1 MHNQHLAKNI
11 IELYR
16 KYAREW
22 VALRGE
28 DLYEKVWLDRMLA
41 LVPAQAQILDL
52 GCGSG
57 KPIAAYLL
65 AQGCIVTGV
74 DSSEVMLLMARQ
86 NFPDQTWIQADMR
99 QFRLAQKFDAILA
112 WDSFFHLAQD
122 DQRQMF
128 AQFARHAQLGT
139 VLMFSSGPAD
149 GEAIGELFGEPLYH
163 ASLAPEEYRAL
174 LRQNGFQV
182 LEMVAED
189 PECTG
194 HTVWLAQMGESITD
208 FL

>member
-1 MHNQHLAKNI
+1 MPNNHLSENI

-28 DLYEKVWLDRMLA
+28 DLYEKVWLDRLLA
-41 LVPAQAQILDL
+41 LVPAQAQILDI

-65 AQGCIVTGV
+65 AQCYTVTGV
-74 DSSEVMLLMARQ
+74 DSSETMLLMARQ
-86 NFPDQTWIQADMR
+86 NFPEQTWLQADMR
-99 QFRLAQKFDAILA
+99 QFNLAQKFDAILA
-112 WDSFFHLAQD
+112 WDSFFHLTQD
-122 DQRQMF
+122 DQRHMF
-128 AQFARHAQLGT
+128 AQFARHAKLGT
-139 VLMFSSGPAD
+139 VLMFTSGPAH

-163 ASLAPEEYRAL
+163 ASLSSEEYRHL
-174 LRQNGFQV
+174 LAQYGFEV
-182 LEMVAED
+182 LKMVAED

-194 HTVWLAQMGESITD
+194 HTVWLAKKD
-208 FL
+208 

>member
-1 MHNQHLAKNI
+1 MPNNHLSKNI

-28 DLYEKVWLDRMLA
+28 WLFEKVWLDRMLA
-41 LVPAQAQILDL
+41 LLPDQANVLDL

-57 KPIAAYLL
+57 KPLATYLIE
-65 AQGCIVTGV
+65 QGCAITGV
-74 DSSEVMLLMARQ
+74 DSSELMLQMARA
-86 NFPDQTWIQADMR
+86 NFPEQMWLQADMR
-99 QFRLAQKFDAILA
+99 QFNLAQKFDAILA
-112 WDSFFHLAQD
+112 WDSFFHLTQD

-128 AQFARHAQLGT
+128 AQFARHAKQGT
-139 VLMFSSGPAD
+139 LLMFTSGPAH

-163 ASLAPEEYRAL
+163 ASLAPEEYRHL
-174 LRQNGFQV
+174 LAQYGFEV
-182 LEMVAED
+182 LNMVVED

-194 HTVWLAQMGESITD
+194 HTVWLAQKGSQ
-208 FL
+208 

>member
-1 MHNQHLAKNI
+1 MPNNHLSENI

-28 DLYEKVWLDRMLA
+28 DLYEKVWLDRLLA
-41 LVPAQAQILDL
+41 LVPAQAQILDI

-65 AQGCIVTGV
+65 AQGYTVTGV
-74 DSSEVMLLMARQ
+74 DSSETMLLMARQ
-86 NFPDQTWIQADMR
+86 NFPEQTWLQADMR
-99 QFRLAQKFDAILA
+99 QFNLAQKFDAILA
-112 WDSFFHLAQD
+112 WDSFFHLTQD
-122 DQRQMF
+122 DQRHMF
-128 AQFARHAQLGT
+128 AQFARHAKLGT
-139 VLMFSSGPAD
+139 VLMFTSGPAH

-163 ASLAPEEYRAL
+163 ASLAPEEYRHL
-174 LRQNGFQV
+174 LTQYGFEV
-182 LEMVAED
+182 LNMVAED

-194 HTVWLAQMGESITD
+194 HTVWLARKD
-208 FL
+208 

>member
-1 MHNQHLAKNI
+1 MPNNHLSENI

-28 DLYEKVWLDRMLA
+28 DLYEKVWLDRLLA
-41 LVPAQAQILDL
+41 LVPAQAQILDI

-65 AQGCIVTGV
+65 AQGYTVTGV
-74 DSSEVMLLMARQ
+74 DSSETMLLMARQ
-86 NFPDQTWIQADMR
+86 NFPEQTWLQADMR
-99 QFRLAQKFDAILA
+99 QFNLAQKFDAILA
-112 WDSFFHLAQD
+112 WDSFFHLTQD
-122 DQRQMF
+122 DQRHMF
-128 AQFARHAQLGT
+128 AQFARHAKLGT
-139 VLMFSSGPAD
+139 VLMFTSGPEH

-163 ASLAPEEYRAL
+163 ASLSSEEYRHL
-174 LRQNGFQV
+174 LAQYGFEV
-182 LEMVAED
+182 LNMVVED

-194 HTVWLAQMGESITD
+194 HTVWLAQKGSQ
-208 FL
+208 

>member
-1 MHNQHLAKNI
+1 MPNNHLSKNI

-28 DLYEKVWLDRMLA
+28 GSYEKVWLDRLLA
-41 LVPAQAQILDL
+41 LVPAQAQILDI

-65 AQGCIVTGV
+65 AQGYTVTGV
-74 DSSEVMLLMARQ
+74 DSSETMLLMARQ
-86 NFPDQTWIQADMR
+86 NFPEQTWLQADMR
-99 QFRLAQKFDAILA
+99 QFNLAQKFDAILA
-112 WDSFFHLAQD
+112 WDSFFHLTQD

-128 AQFARHAQLGT
+128 AQFARHAKLGT
-139 VLMFSSGPAD
+139 VLMFTSGPAH

-163 ASLAPEEYRAL
+163 ASLAPEEYRHL
-174 LRQNGFQV
+174 LAQYGFEV
-182 LEMVAED
+182 LKMVAED

-194 HTVWLAQMGESITD
+194 HTVWLARKD
-208 FL
+208 

>member
-1 MHNQHLAKNI
+1 MPNNHLSENI

-28 DLYEKVWLDRMLA
+28 DLYEKVWLDRLLA
-41 LVPAQAQILDL
+41 LVPAQAQILDI

-65 AQGCIVTGV
+65 AQGYTVTGV
-74 DSSEVMLLMARQ
+74 DSSETMLLMARQ
-86 NFPDQTWIQADMR
+86 NFPEQTWLQADMR
-99 QFRLAQKFDAILA
+99 QFNLAQKFDAILA
-112 WDSFFHLAQD
+112 WDSFFHLTQD
-122 DQRQMF
+122 DQRHMF
-128 AQFARHAQLGT
+128 AQFARHAKLGT
-139 VLMFSSGPAD
+139 VLMFTSGPAH

-163 ASLAPEEYRAL
+163 ASLSSEEYRHL
-174 LRQNGFQV
+174 LAQYGFEV
-182 LEMVAED
+182 LKMVAED

-194 HTVWLAQMGESITD
+194 HTVWLAKKD
-208 FL
+208 

>member
-52 GCGSG
+52 GSGSG

-174 LRQNGFQV
+174 LRQYGFQV

-194 HTVWLAQMGESITD
+194 HTVWLAQMGSQ
-208 FL
+208 

>member
-1 MHNQHLAKNI
+1 MPNNYLSENI
-11 IELYR
+11 IELYQ

-28 DLYEKVWLDRMLA
+28 WLFEKVWLDRMLA
-41 LVPAQAQILDL
+41 VLSDQANVLDL

-65 AQGCIVTGV
+65 AQDCTVTGV
-74 DSSEVMLLMARQ
+74 DSSEKMLLMARQ

-99 QFRLAQKFDAILA
+99 QFHLAQKFDAILA
-112 WDSFFHLAQD
+112 WDSFFHLTQE

-128 AQFARHAQLGT
+128 AQFARHAKLGT
-139 VLMFSSGPAD
+139 VLMFTSGPAH

-163 ASLAPEEYRAL
+163 ASLASEEYHHL
-174 LRQNGFQV
+174 LTQYGFTV
-182 LEMVAED
+182 LKMVAED

-194 HTVWLAQMGESITD
+194 HTVWLAQTGSQ
-208 FL
+208 

>member
-1 MHNQHLAKNI
+1 MPNNHLSKNI

-28 DLYEKVWLDRMLA
+28 GSYEKVWLDRLLA
-41 LVPAQAQILDL
+41 LVPAQAQILDI

-65 AQGCIVTGV
+65 AQGYTVTGV
-74 DSSEVMLLMARQ
+74 DSSETMLLMARQ
-86 NFPDQTWIQADMR
+86 NFPEQTWLQADMR
-99 QFRLAQKFDAILA
+99 QFNLAQKFDAILA
-112 WDSFFHLAQD
+112 WDSFFHLTQD
-122 DQRQMF
+122 DQRHMF
-128 AQFARHAQLGT
+128 AQFARHAKLGT
-139 VLMFSSGPAD
+139 VLMFTSGPAH

-163 ASLAPEEYRAL
+163 ASLAPEEYRHL
-174 LRQNGFQV
+174 LAQYSFEV
-182 LEMVAED
+182 LNMVAED

-194 HTVWLAQMGESITD
+194 HTVWLARKG
-208 FL
+208 

>member
-1 MHNQHLAKNI
+1 MPNNHLSENI
-11 IELYR
+11 IQLYQ

-28 DLYEKVWLDRMLA
+28 WLFEKVWLDRMLA
-41 LVPAQAQILDL
+41 LLPDQANVLDL

-57 KPIAAYLL
+57 KPLATYLIE
-65 AQGCIVTGV
+65 QGCAITGV
-74 DSSEVMLLMARQ
+74 DSSELMLQMARA
-86 NFPDQTWIQADMR
+86 NFPEQMWLQADMR
-99 QFRLAQKFDAILA
+99 QFNLAQKFDAILA
-112 WDSFFHLAQD
+112 WDSFFHLTQD
-122 DQRQMF
+122 GQRQMF

-139 VLMFSSGPAD
+139 VLMFSSGPAH

-194 HTVWLAQMGESITD
+194 HTVWLAQMGSQ
-208 FL
+208 

>member
-1 MHNQHLAKNI
+1 MPNNHLSENI

-28 DLYEKVWLDRMLA
+28 WLFENVWLDRMLA
-41 LVPAQAQILDL
+41 LLPDPANVLDL

-57 KPIAAYLL
+57 KPIASYLIE
-65 AQGCIVTGV
+65 QGCAITGV
-74 DSSEVMLLMARQ
+74 DSSELMLQMARA
-86 NFPDQTWIQADMR
+86 NFPEQAWLQVDMR
-99 QFRLAQKFDAILA
+99 QFNLEQKFDAILA
-112 WDSFFHLAQD
+112 WDSFFHLTPD

-128 AQFARHAQLGT
+128 MQFARHAKLGT
-139 VLMFSSGPAD
+139 VLMFSSGPAY

-163 ASLAPEEYRAL
+163 ASLAPEEYRHL
-174 LRQNGFQV
+174 LAQYGFEV
-182 LEMVAED
+182 LNMVAED

-194 HTVWLAQMGESITD
+194 HTVWLARKV
-208 FL
+208 

>member
-1 MHNQHLAKNI
+1 MPNNHLSKNI

-28 DLYEKVWLDRMLA
+28 GSYEKVWLDRLLA
-41 LVPAQAQILDL
+41 LVPAQAQILDI

-65 AQGCIVTGV
+65 AQGYTVTGV
-74 DSSEVMLLMARQ
+74 DSSETMLLMARQ
-86 NFPDQTWIQADMR
+86 NFPEQTWLQADMR
-99 QFRLAQKFDAILA
+99 QFNLAQKFDAILA
-112 WDSFFHLAQD
+112 WDSFFHLTQD
-122 DQRQMF
+122 DQRHMF
-128 AQFARHAQLGT
+128 AQFARHAKLGT
-139 VLMFSSGPAD
+139 VLMFTSGPAH

-163 ASLAPEEYRAL
+163 ASLAPEEYRHL
-174 LRQNGFQV
+174 LTQYGFEV
-182 LEMVAED
+182 LNMVAED

-194 HTVWLAQMGESITD
+194 HTVWLARKD
-208 FL
+208 

>member
-1 MHNQHLAKNI
+1 MPNNHLSKNI

-28 DLYEKVWLDRMLA
+28 GLYEKVWLDRLLA
-41 LVPAQAQILDL
+41 LVPAQAQILDI

-65 AQGCIVTGV
+65 AQGYTVTGV
-74 DSSEVMLLMARQ
+74 DSSETMLLMARQ
-86 NFPDQTWIQADMR
+86 NFPEQTWLQADMR
-99 QFRLAQKFDAILA
+99 QFNLAQKFDAILA
-112 WDSFFHLAQD
+112 WDSFFHLTQD
-122 DQRQMF
+122 DQRHMF
-128 AQFARHAQLGT
+128 AQFARHAKLGT
-139 VLMFSSGPAD
+139 VLMFTSGPAH

-163 ASLAPEEYRAL
+163 ASLAPEEYRHL
-174 LRQNGFQV
+174 LTQYGFEV
-182 LEMVAED
+182 LNMVAED

-194 HTVWLAQMGESITD
+194 HTVWLARKD
-208 FL
+208 